1 MKSIAVDNLLQDNQ
15 SNEQNF
21 TDDIVIENMLHVQV
35 QHYRILNS
43 TV

>member
-21 TDDIVIENMLHVQV
+21 TDDIVIENMHVACAGPTLPNPQ
-35 QHYRILNS
+35 
-43 TV
+43 